1 MTEMADQVGHD
12 EERSGMKGM
21 ADQVGHDEER
31 SGMKGK
37 DRERAIL
44 NGADCHPERS
54 EGSLRYF

>member
-1 MTEMADQVGHD
+1 MTRKGRAMT
-12 EERSGMKGM
+12 GM

-54 EGSLRYF
+54 EGSLR